1 MAIAHF
7 LIGTPASGKSTLAKE
22 MAQHFQNCVI
32 VSTDAIRQ
40 QIFSEPK
47 NFGDWE
53 VVNTEVLQ
61 QVQTAI
67 AAGQTVIYDATN
79 AKRAWRIK
87 ILQQFK
93 AIAPSLDWIGWY
105 IQTPKE
111 ICQEWNSQRSA
122 QVPSQVIDTYH
133 DYLKTLPPD
142 TSEGLSKV
150 IEVNVL
156 YTNKPSK
163 KTICLKGVDGNWNLK
178 EMEVIIQKLPRSIVS
193 RKTKEREKQLHRYS
207 AILDFDRLMF
217 ILSLLLRYSGLGTWH
232 IDKPDQLRE
241 ILGLDFTKSLTFANE
256 VEEICAILSK
266 EYDPLYSDPI
276 AVQEDLKFLQAI
288 GLINSPYI
296 TTAIEIPP
304 YTGDATTLSP
314 HQYSDRETC
323 SRILTTLRFIA
334 HYPFLKESEDPD
346 SKGVQQRLV
355 KNLNPQMLI
364 KMTTE
369 TLQKDIENI
378 FKPYQLFPK
387 MDLRKG
393 YFVGTS
399 IFQAEDLKAIF
410 HVMQSQVKS
419 LRDPLALATYDNFC
433 DRLTDAQIFAQ
444 TNLEEIY
451 PVRSISR
458 HSIIDI
464 DSLKDRIGG
473 MYDDDNLS
481 YLETAIEKGELLELR
496 RFNQSGRFRNDPIG
510 KDPFMAYPL
519 QIVFDK
525 IAWYLGF
532 ECQQGNIKGL
542 FRYERLDRLAINH
555 KPMLFRDSK
564 LQRQALTNLQKLT
577 DASYS
582 LFLGNS
588 SQEQQQ
594 IIAGDTSSEMTIEF
608 HCNDYIFAFLAEGSL
623 RFPKGKLHM
632 SPPIG
637 GIKPHHSKK
646 IYSLSESK
654 NDPQYPH
661 RFRVTLPKWVDEDV
675 HVIHWLSSYGNQ
687 IRIVSPKSIRDR
699 VIKLASEICDLYDS
713 DKC

>member
-22 MAQHFQNCVI
+22 MAQYFQNCVI
-32 VSTDAIRQ
+32 VSTDVVRQ
-40 QIFSEPK
+40 QIFSEPT
-47 NFGDWE
+47 NFGNWE
-53 VVNTEVLQ
+53 AVSTEVLK

-79 AKRAWRIK
+79 AKRAWRIN
-87 ILQQFK
+87 ILQKFK
-93 AIAPSLDWIGWY
+93 VIEPSLDWIGWY

-122 QVPSQVIDTYH
+122 QVPSQVIDTYYE
-133 DYLKTLPPD
+133 YLRTLPPD
-142 TSEGLSKV
+142 TSEGLSEVIKV
-150 IEVNVL
+150 NIL
-156 YTNKPSK
+156 HTNKSSR
-163 KTICLKGVDGNWNLK
+163 KTICIKDVDGTWNLS
-178 EMEVIIQKLPRSIVS
+178 EMELVLQKLPRSIVN
-193 RKTKEREKQLHRYS
+193 RKVKERENKLHRYS
-207 AILDFDRLMF
+207 SILDFDRLMF
-217 ILSLLLRYSGLGTWH
+217 ILSLLLRYTGLGSWH
-232 IDKPDQLRE
+232 IDRPDQLRE
-241 ILGLDFTKSLTFANE
+241 ILGFDSTKPLAFANE
-256 VEEICAILSK
+256 AEEICAVLSK
-266 EYDPLYSDPI
+266 EYDPLYADSV
-276 AVQEDLKFLQAI
+276 AVQDDLTFLQAI
-288 GLINSPYI
+288 GMINSPYI
-296 TTAIEIPP
+296 TTAIEIPL
-304 YTGDATTLSP
+304 YTGDSETLSH
-314 HQYSDRETC
+314 HQYSDHNTC

-334 HYPFLKESEDPD
+334 HHPFLKGSEAPD
-346 SKGVQQRLV
+346 SKGVQERLIN
-355 KNLNPQMLI
+355 NLKSQI
-364 KMTTE
+364 YMTTE
-369 TLQKDIENI
+369 TLRKDIENI

-399 IFQAEDLKAIF
+399 IFQTEDLKAIF

-419 LRDPLALATYDNFC
+419 LQDPIALATYDNFC
-433 DRLTDAQIFAQ
+433 SRLKDAQIFEQ
-444 TNLEEIY
+444 TNLEDFY
-451 PVRSISR
+451 PVRAISS
-458 HSIIDI
+458 HSIIDV
-464 DSLKDRIGG
+464 DSLKNRRGG
-473 MYDDDNLS
+473 IYDDDDLS

-496 RFNQSGRFRNDPIG
+496 RFNYSGRFDNDPIG

-525 IAWYLGF
+525 IAWYLGS

-564 LQRQALTNLQKLT
+564 LQRKALTNLQKLT
-577 DASYS
+577 EASYS

-588 SQEQQQ
+588 YQTQQQ
-594 IIAGDTSSEMTIEF
+594 IIGGESSAEITIEF

-623 RFPKGKLHM
+623 RFPKGKMQM

-637 GIKPHHSKK
+637 GIKHHSKK
-646 IYSLSESK
+646 IYSLAANK
-654 NDPQYPH
+654 NDPQFPH

-675 HVIHWLSSYGNQ
+675 SLMRWLSSYGNQ

-699 VIKLASEICDLYDS
+699 VIQFASEICNLYGS

>member
-22 MAQHFQNCVI
+22 MAQYFQNCVI

-40 QIFSEPK
+40 QIFSEPM
-47 NFGDWE
+47 NFGNWDA
-53 VVNTEVLQ
+53 VSTEVLK

-67 AAGQTVIYDATN
+67 ATGQTVIYDATN
-79 AKRAWRIK
+79 AKRAWRIN
-87 ILQQFK
+87 ILQKFK
-93 AIAPSLDWIGWY
+93 AIEPSLDWIGWY
-105 IQTPKE
+105 IQTSKE
-111 ICQEWNSQRSA
+111 LCQEWNSQRSA

-142 TSEGLSKV
+142 TSEGLSEV
-150 IEVNVL
+150 IKVNVL
-156 YTNKPSK
+156 YTNKTSR
-163 KTICLKGVDGNWNLK
+163 KTICIKDINGNWDLK
-178 EMEVIIQKLPRSIVS
+178 EMEVVLQKLPRSIVN
-193 RKTKEREKQLHRYS
+193 RKVKEREIILHQYS

-217 ILSLLLRYSGLGTWH
+217 ILSLLLRYAGLGIWH
-232 IDKPDQLRE
+232 IENPDQLRE
-241 ILGLDFTKSLTFANE
+241 IIGLDSTKPLVFANE
-256 VEEICAILSK
+256 AEEICAVLSK
-266 EYDPLYSDPI
+266 EYDPLYADPI

-288 GLINSPYI
+288 GMINSPYI
-296 TTAIEIPP
+296 TSAIAIPP
-304 YTGDATTLSP
+304 YTGDATTLSH
-314 HQYSDRETC
+314 HQYSDHETC

-334 HYPFLKESEDPD
+334 HHPFRKSGEAISSTSVQERLINNLKS
-346 SKGVQQRLV
+346 Q
-355 KNLNPQMLI
+355 I
-364 KMTTE
+364 YMTTD
-369 TLQKDIENI
+369 TLRKDIENI

-399 IFQAEDLKAIF
+399 IFQTEDLKAIF

-419 LRDPLALATYDNFC
+419 LRDPIALATYDNFC
-433 DRLTDAQIFAQ
+433 SRLKDSQVFEQ
-444 TNLEEIY
+444 TNLEEFY
-451 PVRSISR
+451 PVRAISS
-458 HSIIDI
+458 HSIIDVE
-464 DSLKDRIGG
+464 SLKNRRGG
-473 MYDDDNLS
+473 IYDNDDLS

-496 RFNQSGRFRNDPIG
+496 RFNHSGRFGNDPIG

-532 ECQQGNIKGL
+532 ECQQSNIKGL

-564 LQRQALTNLQKLT
+564 LQRKALTNLQKLT
-577 DASYS
+577 EASYS

-588 SQEQQQ
+588 YQTQQQ
-594 IIAGDTSSEMTIEF
+594 IIEDDSIAEITIEF

-623 RFPKGKLHM
+623 RFPKGKMQM

-637 GIKPHHSKK
+637 GINHHSKK
-646 IYSLSESK
+646 IYSLAANK
-654 NDPQYPH
+654 NDSQFPH

-675 HVIHWLSSYGNQ
+675 SLMRWLSSYGNQ

-699 VIKLASEICDLYDS
+699 IIKFASEICDLYGS